1 MSRMVSL
8 MDSARTLLETPDFF
22 STAALFDS
30 VAPDSIEHYLRECEV
45 LQVARNEV
53 LLTPETS
60 NANLYVLIDGGLEVR
75 LDSLDRAPLTR
86 LVPGECAGEMSM
98 IEGRTPSAYVVASVD
113 STVLVISHEVLW
125 AMVGAS
131 HAIARNL
138 LVILSGRLR
147 TDNAIIADSAV
158 IIRHFQKK
166 SFTDA
171 LTGLNNRRWM
181 EDFFTREIA
190 RSQLGGLSAVL
201 AVVDIDYFS
210 EFNNQ
215 FGHLVGDLALGAV
228 AEVLIGHFR
237 ADDMVAR
244 YGGDE
249 FVVLLPGIDIVE
261 ARSVAERVRAALVSA
276 SNKLATTVKDC
287 SGVTVSIGMAAMTAD
302 DTLESLIMKAD
313 KALYRAK
320 EKGRDQISN

>member
-1 MSRMVSL
+1 MVTL
-8 MDSARTLLETPDFF
+8 MDSAQAQLIDPDFF
-22 STAALFDS
+22 STAALFES
-30 VAPDSIEHYLRECEV
+30 VAPDSIEHYLKECEV
-45 LQVARNEV
+45 LQVKQGQV
-53 LLTPETS
+53 LLTPES
-60 NANLYVLIDGGLEVR
+60 PNSNLYVLIRGGLEVR
-75 LDSLDRAPLTR
+75 LDSLERAPLTR
-86 LVPGECAGEMSM
+86 LVAGECAGEMSM
-98 IEGRTPSAYVVASVD
+98 IERRTPSAYVVASVD
-113 STVLVISHEVLW
+113 SDVLVISHDLLW

-147 TDNAIIADSAV
+147 TDNSIIADSAV

-190 RSQLGGLSAVL
+190 RAQLNQQSAVL
-201 AVVDIDYFS
+201 AVVDIDHFS
-210 EFNNQ
+210 AFNNR
-215 FGHLVGDLALGAV
+215 FGHLIGDLALGAV

-237 ADDMVAR
+237 TDDLIAR

-249 FVVLLPGIDIVE
+249 FVVLLPHIDVDA
-261 ARSVAERVRAALVSA
+261 ARTIAERVREALVKA
-276 SNKLATTVKDC
+276 SQKLATTVADC
-287 SGVTVSIGMAAMTAD
+287 TGITVSVGLAQMSGG
-302 DTLESLIMKAD
+302 DTLESLMMKAD

-320 EKGRDQISN
+320 EKGRDQITD

>member
-1 MSRMVSL
+1 MN
-8 MDSARTLLETPDFF
+8 SARTLLDNAQFF

-45 LQVARNEV
+45 LSVAGGEV
-53 LLTPETS
+53 LLKPETANS
-60 NANLYVLIDGGLEVR
+60 NLYVLVKGGLEVR
-75 LDSLDRAPLTR
+75 LESLERAPLIR
-86 LVPGECAGEMSM
+86 LAPGECAGEMSM
-98 IEGRTPSAYVVASVD
+98 IQRRTPSAYVVASVD
-113 STVLVISHEVLW
+113 SDVLVISHELLW

-147 TDNAIIADSAV
+147 SDNDIISDSAV

-190 RSQLGGLSAVL
+190 RSQLNKQPAVL
-201 AVVDIDYFS
+201 AVVDIDHFS
-210 EFNNQ
+210 QFNNR

-237 ADDMVAR
+237 ADDLIAR

-249 FVVLLPGIDIVE
+249 FVVLLPGIDFAE
-261 ARSVAERVRAALVSA
+261 ARSIAERVRLALVNA
-276 SNKLATTVKDC
+276 SMKLATTVTDC
-287 SGVTVSIGMAAMTAD
+287 TGITVSIGMAAMD
-302 DTLESLIMKAD
+302 GEDTLESLIMNAD